1 MFAVDWGCTRNV
13 ECSLQ
18 ALHGMRVESADGK
31 SKGVYVHCSWQ
42 PNMSTTSWSQ
52 THEGS
57 TDYAVANKFGS
68 HFSRE
73 SEANDDVSISE
84 VREHIFGA
92 RVTDCH
98 CGIHGLQDLRHR
110 HAHDVGPARCS
121 MLTTKC
127 RQCRSQKLCK
137 WGKPIFWKRQHDR
150 INKNIQN
157 QQHKAHR
164 PFNLKP
170 HFVKLFSFNCT
181 CPAPPHFCR
190 RLPHYCVEATRRNLL
205 ACREPR
211 TLHQTASRPELDPM
225 GLGGSWAYKTR
236 SLSTWCFLGNQG
248 TFRAKPLCTTDGSS
262 GECGKWWK
270 SSFHAEVADLN
281 AIDATETS
289 TLMDAARFSRKGGI
303 QHQSG

>member
-1 MFAVDWGCTRNV
+1 MDR
-13 ECSLQ
+13 
-18 ALHGMRVESADGK
+18 
-31 SKGVYVHCSWQ
+31 KG
-42 PNMSTTSWSQ
+42 
-52 THEGS
+52 
-57 TDYAVANKFGS
+57 
-68 HFSRE
+68 
-73 SEANDDVSISE
+73 
-84 VREHIFGA
+84 
-92 RVTDCH
+92 
-98 CGIHGLQDLRHR
+98 
-110 HAHDVGPARCS
+110 
-121 MLTTKC
+121 
-127 RQCRSQKLCK
+127 
-137 WGKPIFWKRQHDR
+137 
-150 INKNIQN
+150 NKNIQN

-181 CPAPPHFCR
+181 CPAPPHSCR

-225 GLGGSWAYKTR
+225 GLGGSWVCKTR
-236 SLSTWCFLGNQG
+236 SWSTWCFLGNQG
-248 TFRAKPLCTTDGSS
+248 TFRAKPLCTTDGRS

-289 TLMDAARFSRKGGI
+289 TLMDAARFPRKGGI